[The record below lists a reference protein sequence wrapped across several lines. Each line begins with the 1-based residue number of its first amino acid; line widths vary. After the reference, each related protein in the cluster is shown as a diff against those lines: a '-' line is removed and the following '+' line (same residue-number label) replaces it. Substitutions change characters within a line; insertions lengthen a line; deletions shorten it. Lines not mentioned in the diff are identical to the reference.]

1 MPQFFYCTDTEP
13 SPRQNQQDLP
23 HYSRPCSLFTDDIAG
38 VLAQPICARLSP
50 FLKKLVFQRNND
62 MERFTKEQ
70 EAALKILTSLQELQI
85 SYSSKLQSSPA
96 GLSGLPNLKRFEIS
110 YLDSIQ
116 SIPMDG
122 LPSSLTELRIESC
135 PAI

>member
-1 MPQFFYCTDTEP
+1 
-13 SPRQNQQDLP
+13 
-23 HYSRPCSLFTDDIAG
+23 
-38 VLAQPICARLSP
+38 
-50 FLKKLVFQRNND
+50 

-116 SIPMDG
+116 VH
-122 LPSSLTELRIESC
+122 LQN
-135 PAI
+135 